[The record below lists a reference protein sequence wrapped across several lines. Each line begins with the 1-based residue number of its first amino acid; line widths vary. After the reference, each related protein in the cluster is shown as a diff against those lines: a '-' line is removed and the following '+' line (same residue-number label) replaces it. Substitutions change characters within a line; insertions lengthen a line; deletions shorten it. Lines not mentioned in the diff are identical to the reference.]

1 MVQPFSQKSLDFRSI
16 KRSESRIQP
25 ICSLTGPRIQG
36 QDLHRHSG
44 VLHRQED
51 DGHDA
56 RQKGH
61 LTQLRAV
68 PKTQIHHLRS

>member
-1 MVQPFSQKSLDFRSI
+1 MVQPFSQKAWISDQSSGRSLVFNLF
-16 KRSESRIQP
+16 
-25 ICSLTGPRIQG
+25 CSLAGPRIQG